1 MVDAGEARR
10 APAAGPVAPA
20 ALRRDKGAMRAA
32 LLVAVL
38 AIAAPL
44 FAQASE
50 SWWGLAPCILC
61 LWQRWPYR
69 IAAVLAGLGIVL
81 PGRLRVALIALA
93 GVATLGSAAIAA
105 MHVGVEQHWWP
116 SPLPGCAAPTA
127 GPAGGS
133 IDDMM
138 RGLAAAPAKPCD
150 EPTYLIPGL
159 PVSMAAMNL
168 IYALGLGGLALVL
181 ARRQARG

>member
-1 MVDAGEARR
+1 M
-10 APAAGPVAPA
+10 GP
-20 ALRRDKGAMRAA
+20 A
-32 LLVAVL
+32 LLIVVL
-38 AIAAPL
+38 AAAAPF

-69 IAAVLAGLGIVL
+69 IAAVLAALGVVL
-81 PGRLRVALIALA
+81 PGRARAVLVALSGISILA
-93 GVATLGSAAIAA
+93 SAAIAA
-105 MHVGVEQHWWP
+105 LHVGVEQHWWP

-127 GPAGGS
+127 GPASQS

-159 PVSMAAMNL
+159 PISMAAMNL
-168 IYALGLGGLALVL
+168 LYALGLGGLALVFARRL
-181 ARRQARG
+181 ARR

>member
-1 MVDAGEARR
+1 M
-10 APAAGPVAPA
+10 PY
-20 ALRRDKGAMRAA
+20 A
-32 LLVAVL
+32 LLIAVL

-69 IAAVLAGLGIVL
+69 IAAVLAALGVVL
-81 PGRLRVALIALA
+81 PGRLRVALVALS
-93 GVATLGSAAIAA
+93 GVSILASGAIAA

-127 GPAGGS
+127 GQAVQS

-159 PVSMAAMNL
+159 PISMAAMNL
-168 IYALGLGGLALVL
+168 LYALGLGGLALVFARRL
-181 ARRQARG
+181 ARR

>member
-1 MVDAGEARR
+1 
-10 APAAGPVAPA
+10 
-20 ALRRDKGAMRAA
+20 MRAA
-32 LLVAVL
+32 LLIAVL

-50 SWWGLAPCILC
+50 SWWGLAPCVLC

-69 IAAVLAGLGIVL
+69 IAAGLAALGIVIPGRARVALLVLAGIST
-81 PGRLRVALIALA
+81 LA
-93 GVATLGSAAIAA
+93 SAAVAA
-105 MHVGVEQHWWP
+105 LHVGVEQHWWP
-116 SPLPGCAAPTA
+116 SPLPGCAAPTVA
-127 GPAGGS
+127 PGGS
-133 IDDMM
+133 IDDML

-168 IYALGLGGLALVL
+168 IYALGLGGLSLVL
-181 ARRQARG
+181 ARRLARS

>member
-1 MVDAGEARR
+1 M
-10 APAAGPVAPA
+10 PQ
-20 ALRRDKGAMRAA
+20 A

-50 SWWGLAPCILC
+50 SWWGLAPCVLC

-69 IAAVLAGLGIVL
+69 IAALLAGLGVVL
-81 PGRLRVALIALA
+81 PGRLRVLLLALSGIGILA
-93 GVATLGSAAIAA
+93 SAAIAA
-105 MHVGVEQHWWP
+105 LHVGVEQHWWP
-116 SPLPGCAAPTA
+116 SPLPGCAAPSA
-127 GPAGGS
+127 GPATQS

-168 IYALGLGGLALVL
+168 LYALGLGGLTLVL
-181 ARRQARG
+181 ARRLARR

>member
-1 MVDAGEARR
+1 M
-10 APAAGPVAPA
+10 GP
-20 ALRRDKGAMRAA
+20 A
-32 LLVAVL
+32 LLIVVL
-38 AIAAPL
+38 AAAAPF

-69 IAAVLAGLGIVL
+69 IAAVLAALGVVL
-81 PGRLRVALIALA
+81 PGRARAVLVALSGISILA
-93 GVATLGSAAIAA
+93 SAAIAVL
-105 MHVGVEQHWWP
+105 HVGVEQHWWP

-127 GPAGGS
+127 GPASQS

-159 PVSMAAMNL
+159 PISMAAMNL
-168 IYALGLGGLALVL
+168 LYALGLGGLALVFARRL
-181 ARRQARG
+181 ARR

>member
-1 MVDAGEARR
+1 M
-10 APAAGPVAPA
+10 PY
-20 ALRRDKGAMRAA
+20 A
-32 LLVAVL
+32 LLIAVL

-69 IAAVLAGLGIVL
+69 IAAVLAALGVVL
-81 PGRLRVALIALA
+81 PGRLRVALVALS
-93 GVATLGSAAIAA
+93 GVSILASGAIAA
-105 MHVGVEQHWWP
+105 LHVGVEQHWWP

-127 GPAGGS
+127 GPATQS

-138 RGLAAAPAKPCD
+138 RSLAVAPAKPCD

-168 IYALGLGGLALVL
+168 LYALGLGGLALVFARRL
-181 ARRQARG
+181 ARR

>member
-1 MVDAGEARR
+1 M
-10 APAAGPVAPA
+10 PY
-20 ALRRDKGAMRAA
+20 A
-32 LLVAVL
+32 LLIAVL

-69 IAAVLAGLGIVL
+69 IAAVLAALGVVL
-81 PGRLRVALIALA
+81 PGRLRVALVALS
-93 GVATLGSAAIAA
+93 GVSILASGAIAA
-105 MHVGVEQHWWP
+105 LHVGVEQHWWP

-127 GPAGGS
+127 GPATQS

-138 RGLAAAPAKPCD
+138 RSLAVAPAKPCD

-168 IYALGLGGLALVL
+168 LYALGLGGLALVL
-181 ARRQARG
+181 ARRLARR